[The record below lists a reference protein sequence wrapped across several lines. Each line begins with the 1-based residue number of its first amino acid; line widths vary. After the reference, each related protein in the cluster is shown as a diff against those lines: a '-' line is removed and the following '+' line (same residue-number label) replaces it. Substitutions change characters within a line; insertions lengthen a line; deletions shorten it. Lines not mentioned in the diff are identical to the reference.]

1 MQLLKLSDHPEVEPA
16 AISSWSDRPLV
27 WPDDMA
33 DAHSSN
39 QPGAGPTVRE
49 LLDEHYGQ
57 IRHALHRLQHGQ
69 YESCET
75 CGAKIPAERLQFR
88 PEATRCACCQLV
100 WDCNHRDFRS
110 F

>member
-1 MQLLKLSDHPEVEPA
+1 MQLKLSDHPEVESA
-16 AISSWSDRPLV
+16 AISGSAGRSRV
-27 WPDDMA
+27 WPDESA
-33 DAHSSN
+33 DPSSTS
-39 QPGAGPTVRE
+39 QPDAGPTVRE

-57 IRHALHRLQHGQ
+57 IRHALLRLQQGQ
-69 YESCET
+69 YQSCET

-100 WDCNHRDFRS
+100 WDCTHRVFRS